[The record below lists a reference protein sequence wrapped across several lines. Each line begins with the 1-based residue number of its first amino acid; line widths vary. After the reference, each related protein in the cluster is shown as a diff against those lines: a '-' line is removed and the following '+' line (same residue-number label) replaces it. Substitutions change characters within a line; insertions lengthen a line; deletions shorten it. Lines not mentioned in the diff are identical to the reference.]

1 MYLGVWMDHASA
13 HLMEY
18 STEAIETII
27 ISSDSG
33 HPEKEHGFGRNE
45 NIMHNKEQHQLAD
58 YYKRLGDIIQNY
70 QEVLLFGA
78 TDAKVELVNILKANH
93 HFEKIKFEIKT
104 TDKMTDNQQHA
115 FVRDYFSKH

>member
-1 MYLGVWMDHASA
+1 MYLGVWMDHTSA

-18 STEAIETII
+18 STDAIETII
-27 ISSDSG
+27 ITSDSG
-33 HPEKEHGFGRNE
+33 HPEKEHEFGRNE

-58 YYKRLGDIIQNY
+58 YYKRLGIIIQNY
-70 QEVLLFGA
+70 KEVLLFGA
-78 TDAKVELVNILKANH
+78 TDAKVELLNRLKEDH

-104 TDKMTDNQQHA
+104 TDKMTENQQHT